1 MILDTTFL
9 RLCIFRNL
17 KTKVA
22 TKGILLKKS
31 CSKKIHKFHLY
42 WSLFLIEL
50 QAWMPATFLKRDFN
64 TPTLQICKIF
74 KETYFEEQLR
84 AISSEKIPMKRKKL
98 RNLFIGAFINVVFM
112 ITVYEAVQFLFIFI
126 SLYHFSPS
134 LTYFKGHLFVIH
146 SSFRSHICER
156 FLTVKVHKK
165 NWENACSS

>member
-1 MILDTTFL
+1 
-9 RLCIFRNL
+9 
-17 KTKVA
+17 
-22 TKGILLKKS
+22 
-31 CSKKIHKFHLY
+31 
-42 WSLFLIEL
+42 
-50 QAWMPATFLKRDFN
+50 MPATFLKRDFN
-64 TPTLQICKIF
+64 TPTL
-74 KETYFEEQLR
+74 YFEEQLR

-98 RNLFIGAFINVVFM
+98 RNLFIGAFIKVVFM

-165 NWENACSS
+165 TEKMLALRKALASFLWTLTVQNLPQIFRFGDQ